1 MVLPASKCFT
11 PATLGLTLACQ
22 YESETT
28 NRGAGDLQ
36 GLHCGRYGEYG
47 TDSRCV
53 RYAVSMHEGPERV
66 VKGHFF
72 WILWW
77 PGGPQLSAAS
87 ESNLPETFV
96 IFTLKSVCDICS
108 ELDFNDKILHH
119 DN

>member
-47 TDSRCV
+47 TDSRYV
-53 RYAVSMHEGPERV
+53 SRYAVSMHEGPEREERV
-66 VKGHFF
+66 VKRPFF

-77 PGGPQLSAAS
+77 PGRPLI
-87 ESNLPETFV
+87 V
-96 IFTLKSVCDICS
+96 ICSFRSLYRRQVCDLHY
-108 ELDFNDKILHH
+108 ELRQ
-119 DN
+119 

>member
-1 MVLPASKCFT
+1 MVLPASKCIT

-22 YESETT
+22 YESETR